1 MMGSWERKA
10 RKQKMMQDETVQ
22 MVLASLEAE
31 GRPES
36 DDLLKVL
43 FEDAPDAYYLNDTR
57 GKFINGNKAAEA
69 LVGYRREELIG
80 KSFVDLNIIPGDQII
95 KSLKLLALNA
105 MRKSTGPDEFTLRR
119 KDGSRVSVEILTRP
133 VKVKGK
139 TVVLGI
145 ARDISERK
153 KSQELL
159 EENIQKLIKS
169 REAVIQAIASIVE
182 MRDPYTAGHQRR
194 VSDLA
199 RAMAVEMKFS
209 PEEVDTIRVAG
220 LIHDLGKIAVP
231 AEILSKPGSLDEAE
245 LQLVREHPTTGYNIL
260 KSIDMMEKVAQIV
273 YQHHERMDGSGY
285 PLGLAGREILPET
298 RILSVA
304 EAVEAMLSHRPYR
317 QALTLKKTLE
327 EITRQKRSLYDAA
340 AVVACVTLFDKKEF
354 KLGS

>member
-1 MMGSWERKA
+1 MSQE
-10 RKQKMMQDETVQ
+10 ETVQ
-22 MVLASLEAE
+22 MVLAGMEAE
-31 GRPES
+31 GQPES

-43 FEDAPDAYYLNDTR
+43 FEYAPDAYYLSDTR
-57 GKFINGNKAAEA
+57 GKFLSGNKAAEA

-80 KSFVDLNIIPGDQII
+80 KSFVDLDLLPGGQIV

-105 MRKSTGPDEFTLRR
+105 MRLRTGPDEFTLRR

-145 ARDISERK
+145 ARDITERK
-153 KSQELL
+153 KSQDLL
-159 EENIQKLIKS
+159 EENIQRLLKS

-194 VSDLA
+194 VSELA
-199 RAMAVEMKFS
+199 RAIAIEMKFS
-209 PEEVDTIRVAG
+209 PEEVDTIRVAS
-220 LIHDLGKIAVP
+220 LIHDSGKIAVP
-231 AEILSKPGSLDEAE
+231 AEILNKPGLLDEAE
-245 LQLVREHPTTGYNIL
+245 LQLVREHPTTGYNLL
-260 KSIDMMEKVAQIV
+260 KSIDMMEKIAQII
-273 YQHHERMDGSGY
+273 YQHHERMNGSGY
-285 PLGLAGREILPET
+285 PRGLHGQEILPET

-317 QALTLKKTLE
+317 QALTLPKALE
-327 EITRQKRSLYDAA
+327 EITQQKGGLYDAP
-340 AVVACVTLFDKKEF
+340 AVEACVTLFDKKAF

>member
-1 MMGSWERKA
+1 
-10 RKQKMMQDETVQ
+10 MQDETVQ
-22 MVLASLEAE
+22 MVLAGMEAE

-36 DDLLKVL
+36 DNLLQVL
-43 FEDAPDAYYLNDTR
+43 FEDAPDAYYLSDTKGR
-57 GKFINGNKAAEA
+57 FYSGNRAAEA
-69 LVGYRREELIG
+69 LTGYRREELIG
-80 KSFVDLNIIPGDQII
+80 KNFTQLDLLPRDQLG
-95 KSLKLLALNA
+95 KALRLLALSA
-105 MRKSTGPDEFTLRR
+105 MRKPTGPDEFILRR
-119 KDGSRVSVEILTRP
+119 KDGSRVFVDIRTHSVKI
-133 VKVKGK
+133 KGK
-139 TVVLGI
+139 KVVLGI
-145 ARDISERK
+145 ARDITERK

-159 EENIQKLIKS
+159 EENIQKLTKS
-169 REAVIQAIASIVE
+169 REAIIQAIASIVE
-182 MRDPYTAGHQRR
+182 MRDPYTSGHQRR

-199 RAMAVEMKFS
+199 RAMAVEMELS
-209 PEEVDTIRVAG
+209 PDQVDMIRLAG

-231 AEILSKPGSLDEAE
+231 AEILSKPGRLDEAE

-327 EITRQKRSLYDAA
+327 EITRQKGILFDAP
-340 AVVACVTLFDKKEF
+340 VVEACVTLFNKKEF

>member
-1 MMGSWERKA
+1 
-10 RKQKMMQDETVQ
+10 
-22 MVLASLEAE
+22 MVLAGMEAE
-31 GRPES
+31 GQPES

-43 FEDAPDAYYLNDTR
+43 FEYAPDAYYLGDTKGR
-57 GKFINGNKAAEA
+57 FLNGNKAAET

-80 KSFVDLNIIPGDQII
+80 KSFVDLDLLPGGQLVKAI
-95 KSLKLLALNA
+95 KLLAMNA
-105 MRKSTGPDEFTLRR
+105 MRLRTGPDEFTLRR

-145 ARDISERK
+145 ARDITERK

-159 EENIQKLIKS
+159 DANVQKLIKS

-199 RAMAVEMKFS
+199 RAIAVEIGFS
-209 PEEVDTIRVAG
+209 PDEVDTIRVAS

-231 AEILSKPGSLDEAE
+231 AEILSKPGRLDEAE

-260 KSIDMMEKVAQIV
+260 KSIDMLDKIAQIV

-285 PLGLAGREILPET
+285 PRGLRGREILPET

-317 QALTLKKTLE
+317 SALTLKKALE
-327 EITRQKRSLYDAA
+327 EITRQKGVLFDAP

>member
-1 MMGSWERKA
+1 
-10 RKQKMMQDETVQ
+10 MQDETVQ

-57 GKFINGNKAAEA
+57 GKFINGNRAAEA

-182 MRDPYTAGHQRR
+182 MRDPYTSGHQRR

-199 RAMAVEMKFS
+199 RAMAVEMRLS
-209 PEEVDTIRVAG
+209 PDQVDTIRVAG

-231 AEILSKPGSLDEAE
+231 AEILSKPGRLDEAE

-260 KSIDMMEKVAQIV
+260 KSIDMLDKIAQIV

-285 PLGLAGREILPET
+285 PLGLRGQEILPET

-317 QALTLKKTLE
+317 PAFTLKKALE
-327 EITRQKRSLYDAA
+327 EITRQKGGLFDTP
-340 AVVACVTLFDKKEF
+340 AVVACVTLFNKKEF
-354 KLGS
+354 KLGN

>member
-1 MMGSWERKA
+1 
-10 RKQKMMQDETVQ
+10 
-22 MVLASLEAE
+22 MVLAGLDA
-31 GRPES
+31 GGQPIS
-36 DDLLKVL
+36 DNLLQIL
-43 FEDAPDAYYLNDTR
+43 FEDAPDAYYLSDTKGR
-57 GKFINGNKAAEA
+57 FYSGNRAAEA
-69 LVGYRREELIG
+69 LTGYRREELIG
-80 KSFVDLNIIPGDQII
+80 KNFTQLDLLPRDQLG
-95 KSLKLLALNA
+95 KALRLLALSA
-105 MRKSTGPDEFTLRR
+105 MQKPTGPDEFTLRR
-119 KDGSRVSVEILTRP
+119 KDGSLVFVEIRTHP
-133 VKVKGK
+133 VKIKGK

-145 ARDISERK
+145 ARDITERKKSQELTERK

-159 EENIQKLIKS
+159 EENIRKLINS

-182 MRDPYTAGHQRR
+182 MRDPYTAGHQSR

-199 RAMAVEMKFS
+199 RAIAVEMKFS
-209 PEEVDTIRVAG
+209 PDQVDTIRVAG

-231 AEILSKPGSLDEAE
+231 AEILSKPGGLDEAE

-327 EITRQKRSLYDAA
+327 EITRQKGILFDTP
-340 AVVACVTLFDKKEF
+340 AVEACVTLFNKKEF

>member
-1 MMGSWERKA
+1 
-10 RKQKMMQDETVQ
+10 MQDETVQ
-22 MVLASLEAE
+22 MVLGGLGAE

-36 DDLLKVL
+36 DNLLQIL
-43 FEDAPDAYYLNDTR
+43 FEYAPDAYYLTDTK
-57 GKFINGNKAAEA
+57 GKFIDGNRAAEA
-69 LVGYRREELIG
+69 LVGYRREELVG
-80 KSFVDLNIIPGDQII
+80 KNFTQLDLLPRDQLG
-95 KSLKLLALNA
+95 KALRLLALSA
-105 MRKSTGPDEFTLRR
+105 MRKPTGPDEFTLRQ
-119 KDGSRVSVEILTRP
+119 KDGSLVFVEIRTHP
-133 VKVKGK
+133 VKIKGK

-145 ARDISERK
+145 ARDITERKKSQELTEHK

-199 RAMAVEMKFS
+199 RAITVEMELS
-209 PEEVDTIRVAG
+209 PDQVDTIRVAG
-220 LIHDLGKIAVP
+220 LIHDLGNIAVP
-231 AEILSKPGSLDEAE
+231 AEILSKPGRLDEAE

-317 QALTLKKTLE
+317 PALTLKKTLE
-327 EITRQKRSLYDAA
+327 EITRQKGILFDAP
-340 AVVACVTLFDKKEF
+340 VVEACVTLFNKKEF